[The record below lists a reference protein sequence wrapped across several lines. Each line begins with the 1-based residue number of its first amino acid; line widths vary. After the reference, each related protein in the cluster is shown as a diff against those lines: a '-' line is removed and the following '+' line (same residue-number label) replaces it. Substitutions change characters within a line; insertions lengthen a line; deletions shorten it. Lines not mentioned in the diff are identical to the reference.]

1 MAPNGQVSLR
11 AIVQEGLPCPAVTV
25 DQQAKPM
32 QLRAEG
38 NAQQAQAPDK
48 NRAFDPPFAVASCQL
63 DLPAA
68 SKEVLLAGQPLA
80 MPKAQAQRIV
90 LLGDTG
96 CRIKMPANGKGDPL
110 QDCTSQDAWPWARV
124 ASAAARE
131 KPDLVIH
138 VGDYHYR
145 EFCDDPKRCAELIER
160 GVAVSYGWLGWQ
172 ADFFTPAA
180 PLLMQAPWVFVRGNH
195 ENCDRGGEGWMRFL
209 SPLKFT
215 HSNWLTR
222 TCAVV
227 MPN

>member
-32 QLRAEG
+32 QLRAAG

-68 SKEVLLAGQPLA
+68 SQEVLLAGQPLA

-96 CRIKMPANGKGDPL
+96 CRIKMPANGKGDPI
-110 QDCTSQDAWPWARV
+110 QDCTSQYAWPWARI

-131 KPDLVIH
+131 KPDLIIH

-145 EFCDDPKRCAELIER
+145 EFCDDPGAVGFRTRQSRKLRPGRR
-160 GVAVSYGWLGWQ
+160 GLDAFPFAVTLPAMLRSAFQNGYALGAWQ
-172 ADFFTPAA
+172 
-180 PLLMQAPWVFVRGNH
+180 
-195 ENCDRGGEGWMRFL
+195 
-209 SPLKFT
+209 
-215 HSNWLTR
+215 
-222 TCAVV
+222 
-227 MPN
+227 